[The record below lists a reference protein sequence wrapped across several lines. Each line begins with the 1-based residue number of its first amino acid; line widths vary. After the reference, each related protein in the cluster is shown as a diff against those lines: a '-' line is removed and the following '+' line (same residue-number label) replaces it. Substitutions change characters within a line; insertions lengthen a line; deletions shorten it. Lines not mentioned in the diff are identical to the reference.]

1 MKKSILIHIFF
12 SLLLLSFIQ
21 RNTINAMQSNDVI
34 DVINNTKSRWYLCT
48 ICDKNVTNLT
58 RHKRKH
64 TGEKPFACDICSK
77 NFSERSGLAK
87 HMPIHTK
94 EKSLEKPFACEGC
107 GKGFTTNGHLKK
119 HISTIHMGIKPYV
132 YSYSF
137 SCALCDQVFK
147 QKYNLQRHMQV
158 HARRESFPCIT
169 CNKKFCYKK
178 SFITHMAL
186 VHPQKKSFTASSV
199 SKIEPTIDDNFLEPL
214 FNFENYDNNSTYFFN
229 QIDQK

>member
-64 TGEKPFACDICSK
+64 TGEKQFACDICNK
-77 NFSERSGLAK
+77 KFSENDNFQK
-87 HMPIHTK
+87 HIRIHTG
-94 EKSLEKPFACEGC
+94 EKPFACNQC
-107 GKGFTTNGHLKK
+107 DQKFSRNGSLKK
-119 HISTIHMGIKPYV
+119 HILTIHMGIKPYV

-169 CNKKFCYKK
+169 C
-178 SFITHMAL
+178 
-186 VHPQKKSFTASSV
+186 
-199 SKIEPTIDDNFLEPL
+199 
-214 FNFENYDNNSTYFFN
+214 
-229 QIDQK
+229 